1 MSEFFNTSKALNVIS
16 SKLPIGVATMYNP
29 LEKFFI
35 KKVIKFLF
43 IFLSYLFILFNNNLF
58 SSEEDGKLKIGLLV
72 PFSGKYQEL
81 GNSLLLSTQ
90 LALDEIDDKDIVII
104 PRDSGSDDKEKLNLA
119 IKELINNNVKVIIG
133 PPNSTFSGELEK
145 YTDTIFI
152 SLSNKN
158 PKISKNTI
166 NIGISL
172 ESQILAIKN
181 LLEKEKKTKTVILY
195 PKNDYEKFIDEKIKT
210 LKLENYKVFKYSPDA
225 TILTGE
231 IEKLTNYDQRK
242 RNLLARKK
250 ALEDK
255 EDPQSERELAIL
267 DQLYTLGNVNF
278 DSLIIIDFGN
288 SLKSVLSSLAY
299 TDVDERSVLFTTV
312 NQWFDETVF
321 KEGSIKNLYFP
332 SINMKQFKKYNETYF
347 KTYDLKPDEI
357 SILAY
362 DALGLIYYVWN
373 KNNGINS
380 ISDFYIKDKIK
391 GKIGTFYFTDNKL
404 LQDLKIYKIEDNKF
418 KEY

>member
-35 KKVIKFLF
+35 KKMIKFLF
-43 IFLSYLFILFNNNLF
+43 IFLSYVFILFNNNLF
-58 SSEEDGKLKIGLLV
+58 GSEEDGKLKIGLLV

-133 PPNSTFSGELEK
+133 PPNSTFADELEK
-145 YTDTIFI
+145 YNETIFI

-195 PKNDYEKFIDEKIKT
+195 PKNDYEKFINEKIKS
-210 LKLENYKVFKYSPDA
+210 LKLDNYKVFKYSPDA

-242 RNLLARKK
+242 RNLLTRKK
-250 ALEDK
+250 ALEGK
-255 EDPQSERELAIL
+255 EDPQSKRELAIL

-299 TDVDERSVLFTTV
+299 TDVDDRSVMFTTV

-321 KEGSIKNLYFP
+321 REGSIKNLYFP

-347 KTYDLKPDEI
+347 KTYNLKPDEI

-362 DALGLIYYVWN
+362 DALGLIYYIWN

-380 ISDFYIKDKIK
+380 ISNFYIKDKIK

-404 LQDLKIYKIEDNKF
+404 LQDLKIYKIEDSKF

>member
-1 MSEFFNTSKALNVIS
+1 
-16 SKLPIGVATMYNP
+16 
-29 LEKFFI
+29 
-35 KKVIKFLF
+35 VIKFLF

-133 PPNSTFSGELEK
+133 PPNSTFSDELEK

>member
-1 MSEFFNTSKALNVIS
+1 
-16 SKLPIGVATMYNP
+16 MYNP

-35 KKVIKFLF
+35 KRVLKFLF

-58 SSEEDGKLKIGLLV
+58 GSEEDGKLKIGLLV

-90 LALDEIDDKDIVII
+90 LALDEIDDKDIIII

-119 IKELINNNVKVIIG
+119 IKELINNNVKVVIG
-133 PPNSTFSGELEK
+133 PPNSTFSDELEK
-145 YTDTIFI
+145 YNETIFI

-332 SINMKQFKKYNETYF
+332 SINMKQFKKYNEIYF
-347 KTYDLKPDEI
+347 QTYDLKPDEI

>member
-1 MSEFFNTSKALNVIS
+1 M
-16 SKLPIGVATMYNP
+16 
-29 LEKFFI
+29 
-35 KKVIKFLF
+35 IKFLF
-43 IFLSYLFILFNNNLF
+43 IFLSYVFILFNNNLF
-58 SSEEDGKLKIGLLV
+58 GSEEDGKLKIGLLV

-133 PPNSTFSGELEK
+133 PPNSTFADELEK
-145 YTDTIFI
+145 YNETIFI

-195 PKNDYEKFIDEKIKT
+195 PKNDYEKFIDEKIKS

-242 RNLLARKK
+242 RNLLTRKK
-250 ALEDK
+250 ALEGK
-255 EDPQSERELAIL
+255 EDPQSKRELAIL

-299 TDVDERSVLFTTV
+299 TDVDDRSVMFTTV

-321 KEGSIKNLYFP
+321 REGSIKNLYFP

-347 KTYDLKPDEI
+347 KTYNLKPDEI

-362 DALGLIYYVWN
+362 DALGLIYYIWN

-380 ISDFYIKDKIK
+380 ISNFYIKDKIK